1 MNYNISV
8 ENLTRLFS
16 EAIADIDT
24 VKMISDCMKSFA
36 NYHEAIYELEI
47 WLKLHNPKNTSTE
60 EYQHKQS
67 ELAHSRTVCHNAAL
81 ASINI
86 LNRMASSFGI
96 GEIYCGTVS
105 EERPYRTEVAD
116 AILDYI
122 GDVMLKRHV
131 GI

>member
-1 MNYNISV
+1 MNNSISV
-8 ENLTRLFS
+8 ENLSRLFTDAS
-16 EAIADIDT
+16 VDADAVGI
-24 VKMISDCMKSFA
+24 ISDCMKSFV

-60 EYQHKQS
+60 EYQNKQS
-67 ELAHSRTVCHNAAL
+67 ELAYSRTVCHNAAL

-86 LNRMASSFGI
+86 LNRMASRYGI
-96 GEIYCGTVS
+96 GAVYTGTVS
-105 EERPYRTEVAD
+105 EERPYRTEVAN

-122 GDVMLKRHV
+122 GDVMLKRNV